1 MLSGSLV
8 DSSKYRVSWPW
19 VPTSSLCW
27 ATVGGLCTLS
37 VVQQMKCRFKA
48 LFSPLGYKRKAW
60 DKSKG
65 VFCEVYN
72 LRTVCIICCTSKW
85 ERTWMLAGNILAVW
99 LCHNTLVP
107 LFVSMYECATC
118 LLFVQRLCAVWDTS
132 APCHQASDKSAVW
145 FFVWWFS

>member
-8 DSSKYRVSWPW
+8 DSSKYSVLTMGSNFVFMPSHRGRPLY
-19 VPTSSLCW
+19 T
-27 ATVGGLCTLS
+27 

-48 LFSPLGYKRKAW
+48 LFSHSGYKRKGW

-65 VFCEVYN
+65 VFCEIYD

-132 APCHQASDKSAVW
+132 APCHQASDKSAV
-145 FFVWWFS
+145 